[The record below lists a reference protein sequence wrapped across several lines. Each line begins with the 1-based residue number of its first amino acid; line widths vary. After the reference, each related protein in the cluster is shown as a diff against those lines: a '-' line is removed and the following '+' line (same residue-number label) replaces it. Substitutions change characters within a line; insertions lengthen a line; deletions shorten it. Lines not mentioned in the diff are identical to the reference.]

1 MTFIEHSELILNSDG
16 SVYHLHLKPTEIA
29 KNIILVGDPGR
40 VSMVSAFFDRIE
52 VKRQN
57 REMITHTGYYKNMHV
72 SVLSTGMG
80 TDNIDIVMNELDAL
94 VNIDLD
100 KREEKSTHSTL
111 NIIRIGTSGA
121 LQPGIAPNATVVSTH
136 GVGLDGMLY
145 FYRDL
150 DRVMDLGMT
159 DAFISQLNWPA
170 NLPRPYIV
178 EGSAPLLNV
187 LGDDFIK
194 GITATAPG
202 FYGSQGRRLRLD
214 VSMPDLNEALASYQ
228 YENLKITNF
237 EMETSALYGL
247 GKMLGHNTLTLS
259 NIVANRV
266 DKTFSTDYQIFMKV
280 LIEKVLHSMTF
291 LK

>member
-100 KREEKSTHSTL
+100 KREEKNTHSTL

-150 DRVMDLGMT
+150 DRVMNHGMT
-159 DAFISQLNWPA
+159 DAFISQLSWPA

-178 EGSAPLLNV
+178 EGSAPLLKL
-187 LGDDFIK
+187 LGNDFIK

-214 VSMPDLNEALASYQ
+214 VSMPELNEALASYQ
-228 YENLKITNF
+228 YGNLKITNF

-247 GKMLGHNTLTLS
+247 GMMLGHNTLTLT

>member
-150 DRVMDLGMT
+150 DRVMDHGMT

-214 VSMPDLNEALASYQ
+214 VSMPDLNEALASYL
-228 YENLKITNF
+228 YGNLKITNF

-247 GKMLGHNTLTLS
+247 GKMLGHNTLTLT

>member
-100 KREEKSTHSTL
+100 KREEKGTHSTL

-121 LQPGIAPNATVVSTH
+121 LQPGITPNATVVSTH

-150 DRVMDLGMT
+150 DRVMNHGMT

-178 EGSAPLLNV
+178 EGSALLLKV
-187 LGDDFIK
+187 LGNDFIK

-214 VSMPDLNEALASYQ
+214 VSMPELNEALASYQ
-228 YENLKITNF
+228 YGNLKITNF

-247 GKMLGHNTLTLS
+247 GMMLGHNTLTLT

-280 LIEKVLHSMTF
+280 LIEKVLNSMTL

>member
-150 DRVMDLGMT
+150 DRVMNHGMT
-159 DAFISQLNWPA
+159 DAFISQLSWPA

-178 EGSAPLLNV
+178 EGSAPLLKL
-187 LGDDFIK
+187 LGNDFIK

-214 VSMPDLNEALASYQ
+214 VSMPELNEALASYQ
-228 YENLKITNF
+228 YGNLKITNF

-247 GKMLGHNTLTLS
+247 GMMLGHNTLTLT

>member
-100 KREEKSTHSTL
+100 KREEKGTHSTL

-150 DRVMDLGMT
+150 DRVMNHGMT
-159 DAFISQLNWPA
+159 DAFISQLSWPA

-178 EGSAPLLNV
+178 EGSAPLLKL
-187 LGDDFIK
+187 LGNDFIK

-214 VSMPDLNEALASYQ
+214 VSMPELNEALASYQ
-228 YENLKITNF
+228 YGNLKITNF

-247 GKMLGHNTLTLS
+247 GMMLGHNTLTLT